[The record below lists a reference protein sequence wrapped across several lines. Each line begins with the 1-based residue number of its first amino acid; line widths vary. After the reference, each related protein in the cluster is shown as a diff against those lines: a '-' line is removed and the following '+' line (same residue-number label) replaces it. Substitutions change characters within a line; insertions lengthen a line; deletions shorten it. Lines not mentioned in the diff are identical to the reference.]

1 MTRYADP
8 QDMPTTIQTRVWVV
22 EHDWLHR
29 LFKSRQNTSP
39 RFRLADLLSA
49 CVSLALA
56 SDALERLLVDYLVT
70 ELTLRDPLSERRSC
84 ELWPAQYELLL
95 EAHRAPWNRPPNP
108 MFEIDQITT
117 GCVAMAM
124 RRPAGE
130 SAVLRQARSNL
141 RARCCKPTA

>member
-1 MTRYADP
+1 MTREIDP
-8 QDMPTTIQTRVWVV
+8 QGMPTTIQTRVWVV

-56 SDALERLLVDYLVT
+56 SDAVEPVLVDYLVK

-84 ELWPAQYELLL
+84 DLWSIQYQLLL
-95 EAHRAPWNRPPNP
+95 DAHRAPWNRSPNP
-108 MFEIDQITT
+108 MFEIDQLTT
-117 GCVAMAM
+117 GCVAVVM
-124 RRPAGE
+124 RRAAGE

-141 RARCCKPTA
+141 RARSCKPML

>member
-1 MTRYADP
+1 MTSEIDP
-8 QDMPTTIQTRVWVV
+8 QSMPSTVQTRVWVI

-56 SDALERLLVDYLVT
+56 SESVERVLVDYLVN
-70 ELTLRDPLSERRSC
+70 ELTLRDPLS
-84 ELWPAQYELLL
+84 
-95 EAHRAPWNRPPNP
+95 AHRAAWNRSPNP
-108 MFEIDQITT
+108 MFEIDQLTT

-124 RRPAGE
+124 RQAAGE
-130 SAVLRQARSNL
+130 TAVLRQARANL
-141 RARCCKPTA
+141 RARSCKMTVN